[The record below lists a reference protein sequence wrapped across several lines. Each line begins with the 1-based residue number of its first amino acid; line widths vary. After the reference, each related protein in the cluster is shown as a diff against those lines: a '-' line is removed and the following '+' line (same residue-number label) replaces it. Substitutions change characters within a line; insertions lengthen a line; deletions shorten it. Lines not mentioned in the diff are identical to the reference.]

1 MWSII
6 KGLFGAAS
14 TATSVATGGWI
25 KYVIGAVAIAAAI
38 FGVYEWGSSHGYQQ
52 GYQVA
57 WNAQQ
62 KTIQGMVDKQNQE
75 AQAQNDKITKL
86 EQNASDALQKVQ
98 DAQAQIGVERDN
110 AVAAYK
116 KAHPQVAASCGVSP
130 DTVNVI
136 NQMLGVSK

>member
-1 MWSII
+1 MWTFI
-6 KGLFGAAS
+6 KGLFGVAE
-14 TATSVATGGWI
+14 TAESAATGGWI
-25 KYVIGAVAIAAAI
+25 KYAIGAVAIAAAV
-38 FGVYEWGSSHGYQQ
+38 FGVYEWGSSHGYKD

-57 WNAQQ
+57 WDAQQ
-62 KTIQGMVDKQNQE
+62 KTIQGMVDAQN
-75 AQAQNDKITKL
+75 AAAKAQNDKIATL
-86 EQNASDALQKVQ
+86 EQSAADALQQVQ
-98 DAQAQIGVERDN
+98 DTQQKVTQQRAD